1 MKFVKNKSLEKHI
14 TNAIGARND
23 LDFSSHSWQLRQR
36 EITWI
41 CKLRL
46 MPRCCAGRPIESY
59 WSDGNLAVHAADARE
74 VGWLFGF
81 GAPSAAVSILN
92 LSIAARISGTQVLA
106 VIFSEKW
113 EIKEIQQSWGCG
125 LKI

>member
-1 MKFVKNKSLEKHI
+1 MPGMIWIFQVIPGSCVREKLLGY
-14 TNAIGARND
+14 T
-23 LDFSSHSWQLRQR
+23 
-36 EITWI
+36 
-41 CKLRL
+41 LRL
-46 MPRCCAGRPIESY
+46 MPQCCAGRPIESY
-59 WSDGNLAVHAADARE
+59 WSYGNLAVHAADARE

-81 GAPSAAVSILN
+81 GATSAAVSILN
-92 LSIAARISGTQVLA
+92 LSIAARVSGTQVLA